1 MHQTE
6 IKKFIFRQAIPL
18 RWSDFDMLR
27 HVNNAKYLSFAENQ
41 RADYTMQV
49 LDWDWQQDG
58 CVVARAEV
66 DFIKPLFYADKAF
79 IYTRCVR
86 IGTKS
91 FDLETIVT
99 KEVEGKEPVI
109 CCEMKFVMVMLNY
122 KTGQTY
128 PIPQPIRER
137 MLAYERVKPTEE

>member
-1 MHQTE
+1 MLPSV
-6 IKKFIFRQAIPL
+6 KDFLFRQPIAL

-41 RADYTMQV
+41 RGDYTIEV
-49 LDWDWQQDG
+49 LDWDWEQDG

-66 DFIKPLFYADKAF
+66 DYIKPVFHTDKVYC
-79 IYTRCVR
+79 YTRCTR
-86 IGTKS
+86 IGNKS

-109 CCEMKFVMVMLNY
+109 CCYMKFVMVMLNY

-137 MLAYERVKPTEE
+137 MMAYEKVKPIVE